1 MKIVLTGGGTAGHI
15 MPHLAMMDD
24 FRKNFKEI
32 VYIGS
37 ENGMEKDIMA
47 KQPDIKYYG
56 ITTTKFVRKKIL
68 KNLLIPFKLLKG
80 IHQSK
85 KILKQ
90 ENPNVIFSKGG
101 YVSLPVVIS
110 AKKLKIPVISHES
123 DLSMGLANR
132 LCKNKAK
139 VICTTFERT
148 AQEVKGKGVWTGS
161 PMRIG
166 LKIDKST
173 AKQKLNV
180 STDKPILVITG
191 GSLGSKFIN
200 DKIREEIKSITNKYY
215 VIHLCGKGNI
225 DENLKNIKNYKQI
238 DFTLDMGTI
247 LSAADIVVSRAGSN
261 TIFELAVMRK
271 PMLLI
276 PLPKGNSRGDQVDNA
291 KYFNSQGYSN
301 FVEENQLKTQSI
313 LNYIDQ
319 TFAKSSELTSNLN
332 KANIQPGNKKILEI
346 ILDNSRM

>member
-24 FRKNFKEI
+24 FKKHFKEI

-37 ENGMEKDIMA
+37 ENGMEKDIIK
-47 KQPDIKYYG
+47 KQNDIKYYG

-68 KNLLIPFKLLKG
+68 RNLLIPFKLLKG

-90 ENPNVIFSKGG
+90 EKPNVIFSKGG

-110 AKKLKIPVISHES
+110 AKKLKIPVIAHES
-123 DLSMGLANR
+123 DLKMGLANR
-132 LCKNKAK
+132 LAKNKAK

-148 AQEVKGKGVWTGS
+148 AKEIKGKGVWTGS
-161 PMRIG
+161 PMRKN
-166 LKIDKST
+166 LQIDKNT
-173 AKQKLNV
+173 AKQKLDIN
-180 STDKPILVITG
+180 SQKPVLLITG
-191 GSLGSKFIN
+191 GSLGSQFIN
-200 DKIREEIKSITNKYY
+200 KKIREDIQNITKKYY

-225 DENLKNIKNYKQI
+225 DENLKNIKNYRQI
-238 DFTLDMGTI
+238 DFTLNMGTI
-247 LSAADIVVSRAGSN
+247 LSAADLVVSRAGSN
-261 TIFELAVMRK
+261 TIFELAVLKK

-291 KYFNSQGYSN
+291 KYFNSQGYVN
-301 FVEENQLKTQSI
+301 FVEESQLIDNSI
-313 LNYIDQ
+313 LQYIDK
-319 TFAKSSELTSNLN
+319 TFDNKETLIQSLN

-346 ILDNSRM
+346 ILNNSRM

>member
-15 MPHLAMMDD
+15 MPHLAMLDD
-24 FRKNFKEI
+24 FRKNFNEI

-37 ENGMEKDIMA
+37 ENGMEKDIIA
-47 KQPDIKYYG
+47 KQKDIKYYG
-56 ITTTKFVRKKIL
+56 IITTKFVRKKIF

-80 IHQSK
+80 IYQSK

-90 ENPNVIFSKGG
+90 EKPNVIFSKGG

-110 AKKLKIPVISHES
+110 AKKLKIPVIAHES
-123 DLSMGLANR
+123 DLKMGLANR
-132 LCKNKAK
+132 LSKNKAK

-148 AQEVKGKGVWTGS
+148 AKEIKGKGVWTGS
-161 PMRIG
+161 PMRKN
-166 LKIDKST
+166 LQIDKTT
-173 AKQKLNV
+173 AKQKLNIK
-180 STDKPILVITG
+180 SQKPVLLITG
-191 GSLGSKFIN
+191 GSLGSQFIN
-200 DKIREEIKSITNKYY
+200 KKIREEIRNITKKYY
-215 VIHLCGKGNI
+215 VLHLCGKGNI
-225 DENLKNIKNYKQI
+225 DENLKNINDYQQI

-247 LSAADIVVSRAGSN
+247 LSASDIVVSRAGSN

-291 KYFNSQGYSN
+291 KYFNSQGYAN
-301 FVEENQLKTQSI
+301 FVEESQLIDEHI
-313 LNYIDQ
+313 LKYIDQ
-319 TFAKSSELTSNLN
+319 TYDNRDKLINTLK

-346 ILDNSRM
+346 ILSNSRK